1 MADIL
6 IGVTGGAAAFKA
18 VSLASMFRKAGHRVK
33 SILSPGGREFISPV
47 QLSAVTGEPCHTEL
61 FNDDN
66 LIPHIQL
73 ASGLDLMVVAPATA
87 HFIARAAHGF
97 ADDLLTASF
106 LACSA
111 PVVMAPAMNTG
122 MWKNPA
128 VVHNVSVLRER
139 GIVFAG
145 PVQGKL
151 ACGTTGAGRLM
162 EPADIYRICCDVL
175 KGER

>member
-6 IGVTGGAAAFKA
+6 MGVTGGAAAFKA
-18 VSLASMFRKAGHRVK
+18 VSLASMLRKAGHSVK
-33 SILSPGGREFISPV
+33 SVLSPGGMKFITPI

-61 FNDDN
+61 FSGDN
-66 LIPHIQL
+66 LIPHISL
-73 ASGLDLMVVAPATA
+73 TDHLDLMIVAPATA
-87 HFIARAAHGF
+87 HFIARAAQGL

-111 PVVMAPAMNTG
+111 PVVIAPAMNTR
-122 MWKNPA
+122 MWENPA
-128 VVHNVSVLRER
+128 VVRNVSVLKER

-145 PVQGKL
+145 PAQGKL

-175 KGER
+175 KGDR